1 MKSRLL
7 QLTFI
12 ISVLFNV
19 AAIGAVVYG
28 LSSSKTAASNKP
40 NALAVYDR
48 LNLTEEQKKIWEV
61 HYFDVIQRITD
72 SHKRYRTKWLEIVE
86 LMSQPKPDWAAVE
99 AKQQEILD
107 INRETQTMIFQR
119 WDGVKSYMSPEQQ
132 KIFFDI
138 LQERFKSGEILG
150 EIKTAQEILNRQM
163 PMDRGRSVGDS
174 QRENR

>member
-1 MKSRLL
+1 MKSRIL

-163 PMDRGRSVGDS
+163 PMDRGRSAGDS

>member
-119 WDGVKSYMSPEQQ
+119 WDGVKSYMSPDQQ

-163 PMDRGRSVGDS
+163 PMDRGRSAGDS